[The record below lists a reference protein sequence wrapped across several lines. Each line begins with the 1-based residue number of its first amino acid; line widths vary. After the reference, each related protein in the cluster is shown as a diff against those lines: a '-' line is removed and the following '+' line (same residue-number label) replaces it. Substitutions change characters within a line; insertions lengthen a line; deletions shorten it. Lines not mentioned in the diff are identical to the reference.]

1 MRHCALNVALY
12 GKARRWAMTERR
24 AAAVQR
30 EPASLAI
37 GPSLLRWDGSG
48 LTVRIEEVAVPIPR
62 RISGTVRLYP
72 ASVERRVWRLDS
84 DGRHRWQP
92 IAPCARVEVT
102 LDRPALSWSGIA
114 YFDTNNG
121 DRPLEADFHRW
132 DWSRARVQGGTS
144 ILYDIKRRN
153 DRLIL
158 AMRYNDAGGVE
169 DFVPPSARSLPRT
182 SWRLPRT
189 IRAGDPRVVK
199 TLEDTPFYARS
210 VVAAEVLGEQVIAMH
225 ESLALDRFVRPWVQA
240 MLPFRMPRI

>member
-1 MRHCALNVALY
+1 
-12 GKARRWAMTERR
+12 MTERR
-24 AAAVQR
+24 ATAVQR
-30 EPASLAI
+30 DPASLAI
-37 GPSLLRWDGSG
+37 GPSSLRWDGSG
-48 LTVRIEEVAVPIPR
+48 LTVRMEEVAVPIPR

-72 ASVERRVWRLDS
+72 ASVETRVWRLDS

-144 ILYDIKRRN
+144 ILYDIERRN